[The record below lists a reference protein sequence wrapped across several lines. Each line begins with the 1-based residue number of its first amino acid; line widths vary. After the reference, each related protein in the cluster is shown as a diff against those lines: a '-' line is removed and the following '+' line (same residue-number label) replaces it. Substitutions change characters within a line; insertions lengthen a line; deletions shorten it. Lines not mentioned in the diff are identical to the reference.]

1 MYVQL
6 RPLFVQITMRIYSF
20 AAYLKVITGITEGTP
35 ETTQKNIR

>member
-20 AAYLKVITGITEGTP
+20 AAHLKVITEGTP